1 VSEPAHNNRRI
12 SSGFE
17 LTFEFALSVLAF
29 FGIGWLLDAW
39 LGTAPLFMIVGFLL
53 GVVANFVRLWYLYDH
68 AMRTEESK
76 RVLAGSVRGPEQ

>member
-1 VSEPAHNNRRI
+1 VSESAHNRRI

-39 LGTAPLFMIVGFLL
+39 LGTAPLFMIVGFLI
-53 GVVANFVRLWYLYDH
+53 GVVANFVRLWYLYDQ
-68 AMRTEESK
+68 AMQTEERK
-76 RVLAGSVRGPEQ
+76 RLLAGSARGPEL